1 MGFSTM
7 LEPGAI
13 LADKY
18 EIISVIG
25 KGTFGRVYL
34 GYDRGMGR
42 YVAIKELPYSASKS
56 SPEEWRKYQMRF
68 RREVHAVSQ
77 FSHPNVVSA
86 YALESDA
93 QDNIYLVLEYVDGGS
108 LKQLLEA
115 KGRLNIEQAIRIAI
129 DLCNAVEAIYQ
140 RDIVHRDIKPSNI
153 LLTREGRAKLTD
165 FGVAQVGHETR
176 RTQEAVGHPGTPAYK
191 SPEQATTTG
200 YLDQRS
206 DLYSLGLVLYEMLT
220 GHLYVHSRLSPR
232 YHNRDIPE
240 ALNAIVMKALEEKPE
255 NRYQTAAEMRRD
267 LECVLKQD
275 TWGQLRI
282 VAGQM
287 PQKRVAIMV
296 GVFMLLLLSPW
307 LFRIKPP
314 EPAVLASQE
323 FTGTLPPPLITPL
336 ATHTPQRAKPEGSPT
351 PGLTYTGTPLAPFQ
365 DVYEPDDTM
374 PVPIAVGETQLRNFD
389 PQGDVDRVT
398 FRVRAGRSYL
408 VATSNLSPGVDT
420 RLEVLVDGQKLIN
433 EDAAPGTLASQI
445 IFTVA
450 QDGTAVVTVFNEGQY
465 GPTRI
470 YELSV
475 LEVPPTATATFL
487 PTPTLTPIPS
497 PTGPTRTPLPML
509 GTATLTTTATRTI
522 TATPTWTRT
531 PTVTFTPTTS
541 ATPTMTLTPTVSRTP
556 TSSPT
561 VTRTPLPSS
570 TPTPW
575 RSPLPTKTTSPPVK

>member
-115 KGRLNIEQAIRIAI
+115 KGRLDIEQAIRIAI

-374 PVPIAVGETQLRNFD
+374 PVPIAVGETQLRSFD

-398 FRVRAGRSYL
+398 FRVRAGRYYL

-465 GPTRI
+465 GPTRT

>member
-1 MGFSTM
+1 M
-7 LEPGAI
+7 LDPGAT

-25 KGTFGRVYL
+25 TGAFGKVYL

-56 SPEEWRKYQMRF
+56 SPEEWQKYQVRF

-115 KGRLNIEQAIRIAI
+115 QGRLDVEQAVKIAI
-129 DLCNAVEAIYQ
+129 DICNAIEAIYQ
-140 RDIVHRDIKPSNI
+140 RDIVHRDIKPNNI
-153 LLTREGRAKLTD
+153 LLTREGTAKLTD

-220 GHLYVHSRLSPR
+220 GHLYAHSRLPPR
-232 YHNRDIPE
+232 HHNRDIPD

-255 NRYQTAAEMRRD
+255 DRYQTAAEMRRD
-267 LECVLKQD
+267 LECVLRQD

-282 VAGQM
+282 VASKM
-287 PQKRVAIMV
+287 PRAQVAATV
-296 GVFMLLLLSPW
+296 GILLLLVLSPW
-307 LFRIKPP
+307 FFRVRPP
-314 EPAVLASQE
+314 EPIALASQGA
-323 FTGTLPPPLITPL
+323 TDTLPPPLITPL
-336 ATHTPQRAKPEGSPT
+336 ATRTPQGAQPEGSLT
-351 PGLTYTGTPLAPFQ
+351 PGLAPTGTPVAPFE

-374 PVPIAVGETQLRNFD
+374 PVPIAVGETQLRSFN
-389 PQGDVDRVT
+389 PQDDIDRVT

-420 RLEVLVDGQKLIN
+420 RLEVLIDGQRLIN
-433 EDAAPGTLASQI
+433 EDAAPGTLASQLT
-445 IFTVA
+445 FTAA
-450 QDGTAVVTVFNEGQY
+450 QDGTAVVTVFNAGQY
-465 GPTRI
+465 GPTRT

-475 LEVPPTATATFL
+475 LEVPPSPTATFL
-487 PTPTLTPIPS
+487 PTPTLTPLLS

-509 GTATLTTTATRTI
+509 GTATPTT
-522 TATPTWTRT
+522 TATPTWTQT

-561 VTRTPLPSS
+561 VTQTPLPSS

-575 RSPLPTKTTSPPVK
+575 RSPLPRKTTSPPVK